1 MKIIILIDNLGSGGM
16 QAQLVN
22 LMNGLLKHGNEI
34 HLVLYHPGDDKGF
47 FCDALNVPSN
57 NIVRLG
63 ASGGFKFFVP
73 KYICSESRHHD
84 VILSFL
90 HSANFYVTCA
100 KVLNLVVRKKR
111 KFYNIAVDMSSF
123 GNRRTWRLAVMSF
136 VSMLFANRVVSN
148 SDTQHYYYRNLPGG
162 KRKSV
167 FIPNGVDDKRFFV
180 PCKEWEQEGRDFFL
194 VVGRVSRAKN
204 GPAFVRALN
213 QLSMELGRKCK
224 VVWVGRFD
232 DDPMAQDDKKE
243 MNNLISELISQG
255 RLEWTWA
262 GEVENVEWY
271 YSRAL
276 CLIIPSRWEG
286 VPNVLVEAML
296 AGCPVISTPVSDM
309 PHILGRS
316 ERGVLCEGVEADHI
330 ADGIEAFGRL
340 KAQEIDDMRLRAQ
353 QYAVRQFSVNSM
365 IDRYIQVIKDV
376 SL

>member
-1 MKIIILIDNLGSGGM
+1 MKIIILVDNLTSGGM

-22 LMNGLLKHGNEI
+22 LMNGFLNHGHEI
-34 HLVLYHPGDDKGF
+34 HLVLYHSGDDKEF
-47 FCDALNVPSN
+47 FCDALNVPSE

-63 ASGGFKFFVP
+63 ASGGFKFSVV
-73 KYICSESRHHD
+73 KYIFSESHRHD

-100 KVLNLVVRKKR
+100 KFLNFFARKKR
-111 KFYNIAVDMSSF
+111 KFLNIVVDMSSF
-123 GNRRTWRLAVMSF
+123 GNRRNWRLYVMSF
-136 VSMLFANRVVSN
+136 LSMLFANRVVSN
-148 SDTQHYYYRNLPGG
+148 SETQKSYYQNLPGG
-162 KRKSV
+162 RRKSI
-167 FIPNGVDDKRFFV
+167 FIPNGVDEDRFFV
-180 PCKEWEQEGRDFFL
+180 SCKEWEEEREFFL
-194 VVGRVSRAKN
+194 VVGRVSRPKN
-204 GPAFVRALN
+204 GPAFVKALHK
-213 QLSMELGRKCK
+213 LCLEHGRDCK

-232 DDPMAQDDKKE
+232 NDAMARDDKAQ
-243 MNNLISELISQG
+243 MDDQISELMSQG

-262 GEVENVEWY
+262 GEVPNVEYY
-271 YSRAL
+271 YSHAQ

-296 AGCPVISTPVSDM
+296 AGCPVISTPVSDI

-330 ADGIEAFGRL
+330 ADGIQAFGRL
-340 KAQEIDDMRLRAQ
+340 KSQEIDDMRLRAQ

-365 IDRYIQVIKDV
+365 IDRYMQVITEV